1 MSIKSCEGTKRSRSG
16 SIRIRVKRPEQ
27 KLLKQQ
33 NKYLSLDSKK
43 EELLEFLLQDRS
55 SNERHIR
62 QIGEKEVFITV
73 KTGAYKIYNCN
84 NSLMS
89 QPVHQLSSNH
99 EETDTKVFLA
109 AKFAQEI
116 KCRDAVIFAV
126 DSDVAISACYFA
138 QMLEINLLVQIGS
151 GNNYRVIDVKDHTWS
166 DSIIQSL
173 PSLHVTSG
181 CDAVSATWLSTIQKK

>member
-1 MSIKSCEGTKRSRSG
+1 
-16 SIRIRVKRPEQ
+16 
-27 KLLKQQ
+27 
-33 NKYLSLDSKK
+33 
-43 EELLEFLLQDRS
+43 
-55 SNERHIR
+55 
-62 QIGEKEVFITV
+62 
-73 KTGAYKIYNCN
+73 
-84 NSLMS
+84 MS
-89 QPVHQLSSNH
+89 QPAHQLSSNH

-173 PSLHVTSG
+173 PSLHATSG